1 MVQPAYIFQ
10 WILGIVMILS
20 AVGVLAARK
29 PVHASLAFLLT
40 LMTLA
45 LTYINLS
52 ASFIGVMQIL
62 VYAGAILVTFIF
74 VIVLFQDAHQQID
87 RNPANTPKP
96 LIYIAAIAFIAALA
110 AFAKVLYELPAAMP
124 KNIPNFGNVEG
135 LGRALYLDFFF
146 PFEAV
151 VFLFLVAIVGAF
163 FIGRKDL

>member
-1 MVQPAYIFQ
+1 MALSAYLFQ
-10 WILGIVMILS
+10 WALGLVMILS
-20 AVGVLAARK
+20 AVGVLVARK
-29 PVHASLAFLLT
+29 PVHASLSFLLT

-52 ASFIGVMQIL
+52 ASFIGVMQVL

-74 VIVLFQDAHQQID
+74 VIILFQDAHDQIEQH
-87 RNPANTPKP
+87 PANMSKSLL
-96 LIYIAAIAFIAALA
+96 LITTIVFLAALA
-110 AFAKVLYELPAAMP
+110 AFAKILYDFPSVIP
-124 KNIPNFGNVEG
+124 KVIPEFGNVEG
-135 LGRALYLDFFF
+135 LGKALYLDFFF